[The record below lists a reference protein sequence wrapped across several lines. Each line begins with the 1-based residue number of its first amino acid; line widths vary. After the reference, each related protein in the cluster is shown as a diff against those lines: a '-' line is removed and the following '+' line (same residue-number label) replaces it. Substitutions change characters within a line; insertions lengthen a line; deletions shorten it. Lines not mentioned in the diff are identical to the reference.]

1 MNRVATV
8 AVLLTLMFAALVSVD
23 GSHASAQSVRPAS
36 LATPLTAMFVDG
48 EDGATVTGGHSYSF
62 AAVTASHSGAA
73 LTFAVNQSGHSF
85 TITFAPVDGQA
96 LMVADYTYTQR
107 VADGSHIGLDL
118 SGDGVACTTASGAFS
133 VDQISLDGSGNPVT
147 FSSRFEFHCN
157 AEDPAVIGAVSYNAT
172 ADYRTTTMPTAVADF
187 GSVAAG
193 GVPTP
198 WKEVTVT
205 NNGPSDLTLSSQ
217 GPDSLNFGVYLATCG
232 QFTVLHVGE
241 SCVYQVRF
249 QPLVG
254 AAGPQSAWLR
264 INENLAPSG
273 GSAVRRIRLTG
284 FVSSNPTPSWISFGG
299 AVTADPSAVADPQ
312 DPSGVYAF
320 VRGGDGAL
328 YWQHATG
335 STWSGYHAAG
345 GVLTSLPFAV
355 ADPAGVSGT
364 VGSYVFVRGGDG
376 ALYVGRIV
384 GGVWQGWQPLG
395 GNLTS
400 FPATVVD
407 SSGLWVAVRGGDGAL
422 YARHL
427 TSTGWSGWQ
436 NFGGYLDSPP
446 SLAADASGAYAF
458 VAGGDGALYARNIR
472 GVASWQSL
480 GGYVTAA
487 PVGVGDAAGISV
499 FVRGGD
505 GATYWRHESGGAWT
519 PLQYLGWYS
528 TSAPLGVADT
538 IGVSVY
544 VRGSDGALY
553 RRHFDG
559 ASWTGW
565 SRLGGYLA
573 SDPIPVSDGLGFERV
588 FVVGGDS
595 QLYTISV
602 LGTASLAPFASASA
616 EAPSENNTAPA
627 LDQDPLLGL
636 NVTDARSSRR

>member
-1 MNRVATV
+1 M
-8 AVLLTLMFAALVSVD
+8 
-23 GSHASAQSVRPAS
+23 
-36 LATPLTAMFVDG
+36 
-48 EDGATVTGGHSYSF
+48 
-62 AAVTASHSGAA
+62 
-73 LTFAVNQSGHSF
+73 
-85 TITFAPVDGQA
+85 
-96 LMVADYTYTQR
+96 
-107 VADGSHIGLDL
+107 DL

-284 FVSSNPTPSWISFGG
+284 FVSSNPTPSWISLGG

-395 GNLTS
+395 GYLTS
-400 FPATVVD
+400 FPAAVVD

-436 NFGGYLDSPP
+436 SFGGYLDSAP

-458 VAGGDGALYARNIR
+458 VVGGDGALYARNIR

-505 GATYWRHESGGAWT
+505 GATYWRHESGGARGHPSSISVGT
-519 PLQYLGWYS
+519 APPLRLVWPTRSVSRCTCEGLMARS
-528 TSAPLGVADT
+528 TADT
-538 IGVSVY
+538 STVRHGPTGADSGDTSPPIRFPFPMAWASSASSSLAVIRSSTPSVSSGQRRLLRLPAPRPRTPRRRTTLHLRSIRIPFWASMSRMPGRHADESRCPPSARVCSPIQERRMWPGRSLSARSIVARSRRIGTPFTTMASMPT
-544 VRGSDGALY
+544 
-553 RRHFDG
+553 G
-559 ASWTGW
+559 ASATRRSPLAGMSCTRRTGP
-565 SRLGGYLA
+565 G
-573 SDPIPVSDGLGFERV
+573 
-588 FVVGGDS
+588 
-595 QLYTISV
+595 
-602 LGTASLAPFASASA
+602 
-616 EAPSENNTAPA
+616 
-627 LDQDPLLGL
+627 
-636 NVTDARSSRR
+636 SRRS